1 MPSYFFKTGED
12 EEYAEL
18 CERERESVKI
28 EEEGDSHEEEEE
40 EEKVG

>member
-1 MPSYFFKTGED
+1 MPSYFFKTRED

-18 CERERESVKI
+18 CERESVKM

>member
-1 MPSYFFKTGED
+1 MQS
-12 EEYAEL
+12 
-18 CERERESVKI
+18 CVRERESVKI